1 MKGNIKNIEIT
12 GIQAAVPC
20 NEVDNMQY
28 ISQLSNH
35 RIKKQ
40 IELTGIKK
48 RRVTLEK
55 QKASDLATEAA
66 KKLMKT
72 LKWKETEVEVLIFVT
87 QSPDLQRPSTAFLIQ
102 NRLGLSSKC
111 MVYDINFGC
120 NGMIVGLITLGS
132 ILQTT
137 KGKGLL
143 LLGESN
149 ALEDGTSINQNSLLR
164 GDAAAA
170 IALQYTEKETEINFE
185 QFSDGSRANLLYKT
199 FENPGFMDGNGVF
212 IFGISDVVKS
222 VKMFMEREKITMEQV
237 DYFVFHQAQK
247 MIVEGISQEIGIPQ
261 EKVLHSCE
269 NFGNTS
275 SASIPLTMCSELGE
289 RDQTGKIKVLLCGYG
304 IGLSW
309 GIIYTTIEKE
319 SIYPL
324 METDY
329 IYDDRKKFYEA

>member
-72 LKWKETEVEVLIFVT
+72 LKWKETEAEVLIFVT

-120 NGMIVGLITLGS
+120 NGTIVGLITLGS

-149 ALEDGTSINQNSLLR
+149 AYQGKDSSGSGAKGWQTESFSGRTS
-164 GDAAAA
+164 
-170 IALQYTEKETEINFE
+170 
-185 QFSDGSRANLLYKT
+185 
-199 FENPGFMDGNGVF
+199 
-212 IFGISDVVKS
+212 
-222 VKMFMEREKITMEQV
+222 
-237 DYFVFHQAQK
+237 
-247 MIVEGISQEIGIPQ
+247 
-261 EKVLHSCE
+261 
-269 NFGNTS
+269 
-275 SASIPLTMCSELGE
+275 
-289 RDQTGKIKVLLCGYG
+289 
-304 IGLSW
+304 
-309 GIIYTTIEKE
+309 
-319 SIYPL
+319 
-324 METDY
+324 
-329 IYDDRKKFYEA
+329 